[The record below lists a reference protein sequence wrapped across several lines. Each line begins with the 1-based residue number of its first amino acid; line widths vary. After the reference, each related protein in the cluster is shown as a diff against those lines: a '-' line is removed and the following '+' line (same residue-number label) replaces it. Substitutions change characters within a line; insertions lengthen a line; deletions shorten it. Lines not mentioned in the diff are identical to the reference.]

1 MPGGDLV
8 VPLFVVP
15 TFGFGVESKDKNLEG
30 HIKRDDWKF
39 CSHETWRGW
48 FNKSLEITQRAV
60 MTMSLLSV
68 VERGW

>member
-1 MPGGDLV
+1 MPGGASIRGAHV
-8 VPLFVVP
+8 WILFGKQGQKSGGP
-15 TFGFGVESKDKNLEG
+15 Y
-30 HIKRDDWKF
+30 KRDDWKF

-48 FNKSLEITQRAV
+48 FNKSLEITQSAV